1 MTHRTP
7 TPASVFAAGI
17 ALLALVAL
25 TPAPTPAAA
34 AEQPLLFQ
42 LDDPRGDDHGD
53 GTLLY
58 PANDD
63 YVRGDLDLVSFAA
76 RRGDGGTWFEATF
89 ARPIRKPDARAIDGL
104 GTPLQSVAQLGFFTF
119 NIDVYI
125 DRDRQP
131 GSGGV
136 VALPGRKARIA
147 PDHAWDRAV
156 VLTPQPHAARGELK
170 RLLVRALEE
179 ELDLDEP
186 GLELA
191 QAVEMRHRIPM
202 DVEDRVFFPTRV
214 RVRGQKV
221 SFFVPDRFL
230 GAPASPEWSYVVA
243 VSGADLLQS
252 FELTGRLGLSA
263 ADEDGLMILPVTSGR
278 PRDHFGGRERAPL
291 QPPLVDILVP
301 PGTTQE
307 EVLQSYDLAEGLPV
321 ELPGVVPA
329 EVGTE

>member
-7 TPASVFAAGI
+7 APASVFAAGI
-17 ALLALVAL
+17 ALFALVAS
-25 TPAPTPAAA
+25 TPAAA
-34 AEQPLLFQ
+34 AKQPLLFQ
-42 LDDPRGDDHGD
+42 IDDPRGDDHGD
-53 GTLLY
+53 GTLVY

-63 YVRGDLDLVSFAA
+63 YVRGDLDLLSFAA

-119 NIDVYI
+119 NLDVYI
-125 DRDRQP
+125 DRDREP

-147 PDHAWDRAV
+147 PDSAWDRAV

-179 ELDLDEP
+179 ELDRDEP

-202 DVEDRVFFPTRV
+202 DVEDRVLFPTLV
-214 RVRGQKV
+214 RVRGQKI
-221 SFFVPDRFL
+221 SFFVPDLFL
-230 GAPASPEWSYVVA
+230 GGPASPDWSYVVA
-243 VSGADLLQS
+243 VSGANLVQS
-252 FELTGRLGLSA
+252 FDLTGSLGLSEA
-263 ADEDGLMILPVTSGR
+263 ADPSLMILPVVSGR
-278 PRDHFGGRERAPL
+278 PRDAFGGRERAPL
-291 QPPLVDILVP
+291 QPPLVDVLVP
-301 PGTTQE
+301 AGTTQE
-307 EVLQSYDLAEGLPV
+307 EVLQSYDPADGLPA
-321 ELPGVVPA
+321 ELPGVVPGRRKS
-329 EVGTE
+329 E